1 MNKTKPGK
9 IIYPPGRFVE
19 DYEKKVAKILAKNG
33 ETVEFLKEGNI
44 RMADIIWRG
53 AEWEIKAPEGGSS
66 RTLENNM
73 RLAFGQSR
81 KIIIYL
87 GRIKIPEN
95 KCLMTIKNRAKKLGK
110 KYKIIVILSNE
121 KILGF

>member
-1 MNKTKPGK
+1 MDKTKPGK

-19 DYEKKVAKILAKNG
+19 DYEKKVAKILAKSG

-66 RTLENNM
+66 RTIENNI
-73 RLAFGQSR
+73 RVALGQS
-81 KIIIYL
+81 KKVIVYL
-87 GRIKIPEN
+87 GRIKLPEEKSLKAIN
-95 KCLMTIKNRAKKLGK
+95 KQAKMLGK
-110 KYKIIVILSNE
+110 KYKIIAILKNNE
-121 KILGF
+121 MIEF

>member
-1 MNKTKPGK
+1 MKKIKPGK

-19 DYEKKVAKILAKNG
+19 DYEKKVAKILAKDG
-33 ETVEFLKEGNI
+33 SMVEFLKEGNI

-53 AEWEIKAPEGGSS
+53 LEWEIKAPEGGSS

-73 RLAFGQSR
+73 RLAFGQSK
-81 KIIIYL
+81 KIILYL

-95 KCLMTIKNRAKKLGK
+95 KCLVAIKNRSKKLGK
-110 KYKIIVILSNE
+110 KYKVVVILKNG
-121 KILGF
+121 KILEF